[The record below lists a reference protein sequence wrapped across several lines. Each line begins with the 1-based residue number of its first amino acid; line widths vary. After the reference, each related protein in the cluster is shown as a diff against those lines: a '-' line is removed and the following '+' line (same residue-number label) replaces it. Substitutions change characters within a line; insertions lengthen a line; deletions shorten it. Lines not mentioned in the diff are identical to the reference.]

1 MELPL
6 KGVKQVSTY
15 DDPAAAAS
23 WRRAAASRAEYL
35 AAPTVRLLDL
45 TGVGPGARV
54 LAVGVGTGGEAVD
67 AALRVGRAGEVV
79 ATDRSAAMIAQAE
92 QAVAEKRLVNIHL
105 LVMDAQRLDFSP
117 ETFDAVISRNALMFI
132 PDLPEALAEMRRV
145 LKVGGRI
152 GATVWASR
160 HRNPRISGPL
170 DAARA
175 LGATPPL
182 TATFRIAVRLG
193 APAVFAAALRNAGF
207 SDVVVERWPV
217 VARFETLDEA
227 VAQAMDHGGTR
238 ELIRLLR
245 PGSEERMRRSLQN
258 RWRRYTSGRQVRLP
272 GEQLVAVGTK

>member
-23 WRRAAASRAEYL
+23 WRRAAASRDEYL
-35 AAPTVRLLDL
+35 AAPTARLLEL

-54 LAVGVGTGGEAVD
+54 LAIGVGTGGEAVD

-92 QAVAEKRLVNIHL
+92 QAVAEKRLVNIRL
-105 LVMDAQRLDFSP
+105 LVMDAQRLDFPP

-132 PDLPEALAEMRRV
+132 PDLPVALAETRRV
-145 LKVGGRI
+145 LKAGGRI
-152 GATVWASR
+152 GGTVWGSGR
-160 HRNPRISGPL
+160 RNPRISGPL

-175 LGATPPL
+175 LGATPPR

-227 VAQAMDHGGTR
+227 VSQAMDHSGTR

-258 RWRRYTSGRQVRLP
+258 RWRRYTDGRQVRLP
-272 GEQLVAVGTK
+272 GEQPVAVGTK

>member
-1 MELPL
+1 MEPSLN
-6 KGVKQVSTY
+6 GVKQVTSY

-23 WRRAAASRAEYL
+23 WRRAAASREEYL

-67 AALRVGRAGEVV
+67 AAVRVGPAGEVV
-79 ATDRSAAMIAQAE
+79 ATDRSAAMITQAE
-92 QAVAEKRLVNIHL
+92 QAVAEKRLVNI
-105 LVMDAQRLDFSP
+105 LVMDAQRLDFPP
-117 ETFDAVISRNALMFI
+117 ETFDAVISRNALMFV
-132 PDLPEALAEMRRV
+132 PDLAQALAEMRRV
-145 LKVGGRI
+145 VKAGGRI
-152 GATVWASR
+152 GGTVSASR
-160 HRNPRISGPL
+160 GRNPRISGPL

-175 LGATPPL
+175 LGATAPP

-193 APAVFAAALRNAGF
+193 APAAFAAALRNAGF

-217 VARFETLDEA
+217 VARFDTLDEA

-245 PGSEERMRRSLQN
+245 PGSEERMRRSLHS
-258 RWRRYTSGRQVRLP
+258 RWRRYTDGRQVRLP